1 MFRSFC
7 VIRTYIFHC
16 IKIVPLKFQ
25 HKNRYF
31 ALTPEHLLLLDRI
44 ETFFGHGLYLPLIA
58 WGAVALDCRLAT
70 AGNDAHLLDN
80 VVVKERRVRKMSR
93 VRRTRRNRK
102 NLWGPFE
109 KRKLIARVLVLKYE
123 KIYAEYTKKATRS
136 TRRKYLTLLALAFTA
151 IMILPLFIP
160 FIFQIIEGREMCLT
174 ASSQRPQYAELCERG
189 SKLLHRIDGS
199 TMMFFRLAKV
209 MLPIGPRADDAGLN
223 PLNIK
228 IPVESAPLPKRA
240 LLFESEIP
248 TVDEDNGE
256 EKLLSIAI
264 FSYLRSGTFNPLVD
278 TEVYFDSPKEAN
290 AMLDVIAE
298 NDTQSLE
305 LWPWTEMSS
314 DDAMS
319 RFCFSGIAA
328 HHTRRVESRA
338 DEGIM
343 YVTDFSWLEGL
354 EVRTSLVNI
363 TNTYTRTHYTRT
375 HHTRTQVRAGFERY
389 GATAYFDENAKLVKM
404 WWSHGKVNLTSSDR
418 EWNHVKFA
426 FRCSALLGVTVKDH
440 LIKTHYMGSNFMAQS
455 AFENLNAKH
464 PIRRLLRPHN
474 YGANSVNMAASR
486 TLSTSLGLVHR
497 ATALTE
503 DALMAGLEVS
513 WRLSDIAYVHD
524 FESNGMID
532 TIKSRP
538 ELYPYVI

>member
-1 MFRSFC
+1 MSLNFE
-7 VIRTYIFHC
+7 
-16 IKIVPLKFQ
+16 
-25 HKNRYF
+25 HKKKHRYF

-80 VVVKERRVRKMSR
+80 VLVKERRVRKMSR
-93 VRRTRRNRK
+93 VRRTRRNKR

-189 SKLLHRIDGS
+189 SKLLKRIDGS

-228 IPVESAPLPKRA
+228 IPTERAPLPKRP

-328 HHTRRVESRA
+328 HHTRRVDA

-354 EVRTSLVNI
+354 EVRISLEKILQILTHLEHTGTSWI
-363 TNTYTRTHYTRT
+363 
-375 HHTRTQVRAGFERY
+375 
-389 GATAYFDENAKLVKM
+389 
-404 WWSHGKVNLTSSDR
+404 
-418 EWNHVKFA
+418 
-426 FRCSALLGVTVKDH
+426 
-440 LIKTHYMGSNFMAQS
+440 
-455 AFENLNAKH
+455 
-464 PIRRLLRPHN
+464 
-474 YGANSVNMAASR
+474 
-486 TLSTSLGLVHR
+486 
-497 ATALTE
+497 
-503 DALMAGLEVS
+503 
-513 WRLSDIAYVHD
+513 
-524 FESNGMID
+524 
-532 TIKSRP
+532 
-538 ELYPYVI
+538 